1 MEVPKSL
8 ASWKCW
14 WHGTSAVEDMVKC
27 MTEHVDPSCIP
38 KGCVFVELKDNK
50 KVCQLDFEDPHMS
63 KVAEALCKSHPIDKE
78 PSGYFLGDVVL
89 ALDERLAH
97 CILGPPKPNP
107 ACERAR
113 RDVALKEGVKLKLMF
128 SYLRHSSGRTGKG
141 RKPEITFLKEILLQQ
156 PRPKRSQTGG
166 SQASCST
173 PTPSPSGAMSVSE
186 SSSWTPEQEF
196 LGAICIYLLS
206 AC

>member
-38 KGCVFVELKDNK
+38 KGGVFVELKDNK

-113 RDVALKEGVKLKLMF
+113 RDVALKEGVKLKLTF

-141 RKPEITFLKEILLQQ
+141 RWW
-156 PRPKRSQTGG
+156 
-166 SQASCST
+166 
-173 PTPSPSGAMSVSE
+173 E
-186 SSSWTPEQEF
+186 SSQLFNPDTIP
-196 LGAICIYLLS
+196 
-206 AC
+206 